1 MNLPSLMSA
10 GSVRQRDKRLSG
22 TYRLSMGDLAVMEA
36 QSEQDR
42 LRLDKS
48 LSLGRCHKV
57 VVW

>member
-1 MNLPSLMSA
+1 MSA
-10 GSVRQRDKRLSG
+10 GSVRQRDKRLTGS
-22 TYRLSMGDLAVMEA
+22 YRLSMGDLAVMEA